1 MVRKSVFKTC
11 LKNTQW
17 NTDYNR
23 NCNRDQT
30 KLHRDGKLVT
40 NYLGNCYT
48 VLDTSGFAEIQVD
61 NVVVEVH
68 QLLWDWV
75 KKARCKQLLL
85 LLLLSEFHQLFF
97 CEIVVGRKH
106 SQKQEYDRNNNQYC
120 YQGLYQSSDGVF

>member
-1 MVRKSVFKTC
+1 MVRNSVFKTC

-23 NCNRDQT
+23 NCNRDQAQ
-30 KLHRDGKLVT
+30 LHGDSKLVT

-106 SQKQEYDRNNNQYC
+106 SQQQEYDGNNNQYC
-120 YQGLYQSSDGVF
+120 YQGLY

>member
-1 MVRKSVFKTC
+1 MVRNSVFKTC

-23 NCNRDQT
+23 NCNRDQAQ
-30 KLHRDGKLVT
+30 LHGDSKLVT

-85 LLLLSEFHQLFF
+85 LLLLGEFHQLFF
-97 CEIVVGRKH
+97 CEIVVGRKQ

>member
-1 MVRKSVFKTC
+1 MVRYPVFKTC

-30 KLHRDGKLVT
+30 KLHRDGKLVA
-40 NYLGNCYT
+40 NYLYNRYT
-48 VLDTSGFAEIQVD
+48 VLDTSGFTKIEVD
-61 NVVVEVH
+61 YIVVEIH
-68 QLLWDWV
+68 QLFRDWV
-75 KKARCKQLLL
+75 EKSRRQQLFLFLLL
-85 LLLLSEFHQLFF
+85 GEFHQLFF
-97 CEIVVGRKH
+97 CEIVVGRKQ